1 MVRKAQKTGEAESPE
16 IAKVAATIKRKDAK
30 DIAST
35 KHKGLP
41 MKKEELTTEAKVDKG
56 RSDYGKA
63 SIRNY
68 RRMGPGHG
76 DPGMFDPEGKRGKT
90 IDKRRE
96 EHKARRGVKGA
107 KVPAY
112 KVESVAGYSIGGEI
126 KKGVKRH
133 KDAVKK
139 KKERSGKAVPYA
151 MLAQEYVPEEG
162 YDHWRDKQ
170 IEKGTWKEP
179 ERTNPPRKMTKKEL
193 EKQAKNSQK
202 ALDIVK
208 GNIRKKYGKGAIM
221 GEENLSE
228 LSRSTLSSYI
238 QKGAR
243 DIAGKA
249 NDASIKGMS
258 GKRKEA
264 DKGYEKTAKRVAGVS
279 KAAGKLALKGTV
291 YDKSK
296 NEEVVKEF
304 VGTAVAGTAGAVSA
318 KKGDKVRKAVGS
330 GAGYAVG
337 SKVGSKVGGAVGKAV
352 GKATVP
358 VVGGL
363 VGKAVGSTVGGVAG
377 GVVGAKTGNKLAG
390 SSKKKEQKEEFID
403 EKVGGAGTL
412 VRQGIKLGGKKG
424 GRAVQKG
431 TTAATAAGK
440 DAAKSAAKG
449 KPGAGKGEKIGA
461 TIGGIVGGTAG
472 IAIPDGPAMVAGEI
486 AGSIAGAKVGGK
498 IGRQFDKKKP
508 VKEGTKYG
516 LYKGDGKPKGAMA
529 AFAKKKEEKKPNP
542 YGKRAKLKMLIKGF
556 AEKNRMKSGNVAK
569 EEKVC
574 WKGYKRKPGTKRYAK
589 GSCIK
594 EGNKTWREFLEEGN
608 RTARQLSKSKTQTTG
623 NIAAD
628 RGNDEK
634 KNRESRKGLEKDL
647 KKKGIGY
654 SKGVGEYKYKK
665 DGKEGTKQEV
675 SYQTTPAKGMS
686 KRRFGK
692 VMRRLGRKYDQ
703 ESVITKKAGK
713 SAQLH
718 DTQSKQNKADKSFA
732 LGKSK
737 PGKNP
742 SKEGETSG
750 TKVRSGKL
758 PKKTKGA
765 MHYGN

>member
-1 MVRKAQKTGEAESPE
+1 MVRQAQKTGEAASPE
-16 IAKVAATIKRKDAK
+16 VAKVAATIKRKDAK

-68 RRMGPGHG
+68 RRKGPGHG
-76 DPGMFDPEGKRGKT
+76 EPGMFDPEGKRGKT
-90 IDKRRE
+90 IELRRS

-107 KVPAY
+107 KVPKY
-112 KVESVAGYSIGGEI
+112 KVN
-126 KKGVKRH
+126 
-133 KDAVKK
+133 
-139 KKERSGKAVPYA
+139 
-151 MLAQEYVPEEG
+151 EEG
-162 YDHWRDKQ
+162 YDHYRDKKLEQ
-170 IEKGTWKEP
+170 GTWKEP
-179 ERTNPPRKMTKKEL
+179 ERKNPPRKPMTDAQKKIDR
-193 EKQAKNSQK
+193 ANSK
-202 ALDIVK
+202 TALDIVK
-208 GNIRKKYGKGAIM
+208 KNIRAKYGKDAIWEPKKTKK
-221 GEENLSE
+221 EEVEVVNEVSKK
-228 LSRSTLSSYI
+228 TLGSYVKKAATEI
-238 QKGAR
+238 GTSAMKGDYKKMQKRHKGVL
-243 DIAGKA
+243 
-249 NDASIKGMS
+249 DAS
-258 GKRKEA
+258 
-264 DKGYEKTAKRVAGVS
+264 DKMAK
-279 KAAGKLALKGTV
+279 
-291 YDKSK
+291 
-296 NEEVVKEF
+296 EEVQV
-304 VGTAVAGTAGAVSA
+304 
-318 KKGDKVRKAVGS
+318 
-330 GAGYAVG
+330 
-337 SKVGSKVGGAVGKAV
+337 
-352 GKATVP
+352 
-358 VVGGL
+358 
-363 VGKAVGSTVGGVAG
+363 
-377 GVVGAKTGNKLAG
+377 
-390 SSKKKEQKEEFID
+390 
-403 EKVGGAGTL
+403 
-412 VRQGIKLGGKKG
+412 
-424 GRAVQKG
+424 
-431 TTAATAAGK
+431 
-440 DAAKSAAKG
+440 
-449 KPGAGKGEKIGA
+449 
-461 TIGGIVGGTAG
+461 
-472 IAIPDGPAMVAGEI
+472 
-486 AGSIAGAKVGGK
+486 
-498 IGRQFDKKKP
+498 
-508 VKEGTKYG
+508 EGTKYG

-556 AEKNRMKSGNVAK
+556 AEKNRMKSGNIAK
-569 EEKVC
+569 ESK
-574 WKGYKRKPGTKRYAK
+574 
-589 GSCIK
+589 
-594 EGNKTWREFLEEGN
+594 GNKTWQEFLDEGN
-608 RTARQLSKSKTQTTG
+608 RTSRQLSKSKTQTTG

-665 DGKEGTKQEV
+665 DGKEGTKKEV

-718 DTQSKQNKADKSFA
+718 DTQSKKNKADKSFA